1 MRAAWDLLA
10 PYGARRKWSASPL
23 SLTGQLAALIG
34 QEDTGGHQDRA
45 ADNEGLTQQ
54 VGRIARGRH
63 RRLPRRGLGCC
74 HRMFGL
80 VRHLRGGLGLL
91 AIPVLGGLLASDLG
105 VELDNSLIEL
115 GLGGGVVCKRL
126 QVCRRHSSRRS
137 RGSIELG
144 LGGRGAL
151 GGIVSRSNLGV
162 ERLVRI
168 VSAAVGNGFGKID
181 PAQTGSRGGRG
192 IAGGS
197 RIRHSIVSLHHVV
210 LGIHHGMRRS
220 IERGIGSGFALGSLG
235 KRCGSILK
243 LRGAGGSRVRLCLSR
258 CHGGV
263 GIARSLLCHIELRLH
278 GSSIDVCLIG
288 IALGGSKFG
297 LRPALIGT
305 SVFECR
311 RCRIKR
317 TLSCSNIGRVRRQL
331 VLSSSKRALL
341 VANTGTSGI
350 QRTLG
355 GSHLAFGTV
364 ELARLGSH
372 DVLRCCHSSVGSTQI
387 GAGIADGTHGG
398 VNCSLLLL
406 HGGLGLRNPGH
417 SSINISG
424 SGVDLRLLRGNCL
437 RCCVH
442 FVGGIVGNALRRSKL
457 LT

>member
-1 MRAAWDLLA
+1 
-10 PYGARRKWSASPL
+10 
-23 SLTGQLAALIG
+23 
-34 QEDTGGHQDRA
+34 
-45 ADNEGLTQQ
+45 
-54 VGRIARGRH
+54 
-63 RRLPRRGLGCC
+63 
-74 HRMFGL
+74 MFGL
-80 VRHLRGGLGLL
+80 VRHLRGELGLL
-91 AIPVLGGLLASDLG
+91 AIPTFGGLLASDLG

-126 QVCRRHSSRRS
+126 QVCRRQSIRLSH
-137 RGSIELG
+137 GGIELG

-168 VSAAVGNGFGKID
+168 VSAAVNDGFGKID
-181 PAQTGSRGGRG
+181 PAQAGNRGGRG

-197 RIRHSIVSLHHVV
+197 RVRHGIVSLHEVV
-210 LGIHHGMRRS
+210 LGIHHGIRRS
-220 IERGIGSGFALGSLG
+220 IERGIGSSFVLASLG
-235 KRCGSILK
+235 KRCSGVLK

-258 CHGGV
+258 CHAGV
-263 GIARSLLCHIELRLH
+263 GIARSLLGHIELRLD

-288 IALGGSKFG
+288 IALGGNKIG
-297 LRPALIGT
+297 LCPALIGT
-305 SVFECR
+305 SVFEYR
-311 RCRIKR
+311 RRLIKR
-317 TLSCSNIGRVRRQL
+317 TLGRSNIGRVRRQL

-355 GSHLAFGTV
+355 SSRLVFGNV
-364 ELARLGSH
+364 ELARLGNH
-372 DVLRCCHSSVGSTQI
+372 DVLRCRHSSVGSTQI

-406 HGGLGLRNPGH
+406 HSGLGLRNPGR

-424 SGVDLRLLRGNCL
+424 SGINLRLLRGNRL
-437 RCCVH
+437 RCCVR